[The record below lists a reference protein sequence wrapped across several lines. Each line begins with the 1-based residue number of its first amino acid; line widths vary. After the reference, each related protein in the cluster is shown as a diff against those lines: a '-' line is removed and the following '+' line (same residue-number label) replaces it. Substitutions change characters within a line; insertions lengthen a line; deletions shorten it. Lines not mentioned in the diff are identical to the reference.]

1 MKNILYKFPI
11 PTSKTIEK
19 FVVKF
24 ILISAVLI
32 TWLGVFWAVYPY
44 ETADVEQPIKIVNP
58 NKEIAIGDKIIMEL
72 KIDKASNI
80 KPGGRRFITC
90 NDGNLVTLSSLVTRL
105 PSGTYTYIND
115 QYVLLPKVQ
124 PNSRCTFHFVNEYRV
139 NPIRVIEKE
148 WVSEQ
153 FLVLPKR

>member
-1 MKNILYKFPI
+1 MKNILYKIPI
-11 PTSKTIEK
+11 PASKTIEK
-19 FVVKF
+19 ILVKF
-24 ILISAVLI
+24 ILISAVFI
-32 TWLGVFWAVYPY
+32 TWLGVFWAIYPY
-44 ETADVEQPIKIVNP
+44 QTADVEQPIKIMNP
-58 NKEIAIGDKIIMEL
+58 NKEIAIGDKIIMQL
-72 KIDKASNI
+72 KIDKPSDI

-90 NDGNLVTLSSLVTRL
+90 NDGNLVTLATLVTRL

-115 QYVLLPKVQ
+115 AYTLLPKIAAG
-124 PNSRCTFHFVNEYRV
+124 SRCTFHFVNEYRV